1 MNLIIDIGNTRFKYA
16 FCIPGKVVKIGVGWE
31 KLLEE
36 MEERKLQGEKL
47 AIFLSGSGRIEE
59 SLKVQL
65 EKEAAYWL
73 DASEEVKYPLKIDY
87 QSPTTLGVDRV
98 AVCVGAC
105 CLFPETDLLVINSGT
120 AITYNYVTKSKVFL
134 GGNISPGQEI
144 RFRALHLFTAK
155 LPYLEGNAEF
165 GEMGRTTEEAIR
177 NGVMNGMLFE
187 IQRYIDSFYRDFPEG
202 KVVLTGGNSFYMKS
216 KLSPVVAYEE
226 NLGFIGLDL
235 ILAYNKKNN

>member
-73 DASEEVKYPLKIDY
+73 D
-87 QSPTTLGVDRV
+87 
-98 AVCVGAC
+98 
-105 CLFPETDLLVINSGT
+105 
-120 AITYNYVTKSKVFL
+120 
-134 GGNISPGQEI
+134 
-144 RFRALHLFTAK
+144 
-155 LPYLEGNAEF
+155 
-165 GEMGRTTEEAIR
+165 
-177 NGVMNGMLFE
+177 
-187 IQRYIDSFYRDFPEG
+187 
-202 KVVLTGGNSFYMKS
+202 
-216 KLSPVVAYEE
+216 LS
-226 NLGFIGLDL
+226 L
-235 ILAYNKKNN
+235 IHI